1 MVYDLTAPRKPKAVG
16 RDVSRVRPP
25 VDGKPRFLNNLPP
38 LMQLSIEDISPV
50 EKRVD
55 FEVPWGDVAPRLERA
70 YTQLRRE
77 VNLKGFRP
85 GKAPRAVLEQL
96 YGARVEDEVAREII
110 ELSLGQAVTDKQL
123 APVAPPRIDK
133 LEMKPGAPFKFS
145 ALVEVKS
152 EVVPAHYTGVELK
165 RRPVKIDEAQI
176 QQALEQHQRQLT
188 QYVPIEEGRTTTGE
202 SDLVLVEVNGKVG
215 PHKIKGKTAAVDLA
229 DTSREPLPGLAEH
242 LKNFPVDARDHEI
255 RYTIAEDVP
264 MRELAGQEV
273 ALKLTVKEVRTR
285 KVPAIDDD
293 LAKDTGEAETLEG
306 LKGKIRGRLEESDK
320 QRIRSELVAQLVK
333 ALVKSNE
340 FPIARSLV
348 ERYAQSM
355 VEQFKA
361 QLSMMGIEPGAAGMD
376 DGKML
381 RDAMPEAEEQARASV
396 LLGAIAERE
405 GIEVTDADVQ
415 KKIAELAAA
424 RQENAKK
431 LRADLERSGRIQSL
445 RRQIQDDKTLDML
458 LSQAKITDISAE
470 EAERL
475 IATPDQA
482 RAEGSG
488 KSIVTPEEAAREQG

>member
-1 MVYDLTAPRKPKAVG
+1 
-16 RDVSRVRPP
+16 
-25 VDGKPRFLNNLPP
+25 
-38 LMQLSIEDISPV
+38 MQLSIEDISPV

-70 YTQLRRE
+70 YSQLRRE
-77 VNLKGFRP
+77 VSLKGFRP

-96 YGARVEDEVAREII
+96 YGPRVEDEVAREII
-110 ELSLGQAVTDKQL
+110 ELSLGQAVQDKQL

-133 LEMKPGAPFKFS
+133 LEMKPGAPFKFT

-152 EVVPAHYTGVELK
+152 DVVPANYTGIELR

-188 QYVPIEEGRTTTGE
+188 QYVAIEEGRTATTDE
-202 SDLVLVEVNGKVG
+202 DLVLVEVNGKVG
-215 PHKIKGKTAAVDLA
+215 PHKIKNKTAAVDLA
-229 DTSREPLPGLAEH
+229 DTSREPLPGLAAQ
-242 LKNFPVDARDHEI
+242 LKNFPVNAKDHEI
-255 RYTIAEDVP
+255 QYKIADDVP
-264 MRELAGQEV
+264 MRELAGQDV
-273 ALKLTVKEVRTR
+273 SLKLTVKEVRTR
-285 KVPAIDDD
+285 KVPAIDDEM
-293 LAKDTGEAETLEG
+293 AKGTGEAETLEG
-306 LKGKIRGRLEESDK
+306 LKQKIRARLEESDK
-320 QRIRSELVAQLVK
+320 QRIRGELVGQIVK

-340 FPIARSLV
+340 FPIAKSLV

-361 QLSMMGIEPGAAGMD
+361 QLSMMGIDPANAGMD
-376 DGKML
+376 DLKML
-381 RDAMPEAEEQARASV
+381 KDAMPEAEEQARASV

-405 GIEVTDADVQ
+405 SIEVSDADVQ
-415 KKIAELAAA
+415 KKVAELAAS

-475 IATPDQA
+475 NVTPDEA

-488 KSIVTPEEAAREQG
+488 NLNASPEEAARQNG